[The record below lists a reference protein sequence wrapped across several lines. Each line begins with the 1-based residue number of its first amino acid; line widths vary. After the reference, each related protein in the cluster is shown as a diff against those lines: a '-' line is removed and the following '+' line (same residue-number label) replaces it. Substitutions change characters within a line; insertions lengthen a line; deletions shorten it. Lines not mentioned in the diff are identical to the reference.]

1 VKTSGEGEQVY
12 VNSAFGGCS
21 GLNSIYC
28 YITSPTSSTGSNFA
42 SSSYT
47 NATLYVP
54 KSTKTLYQ
62 NTDGWKNFQNIVE
75 FDASAVQKI
84 SEEES
89 EAKVIGNYSIDGKRL
104 AQPLNGLNL
113 QKLSNGKTIKIINR

>member
-1 VKTSGEGEQVY
+1 MSTY
-12 VNSAFGGCS
+12 FD
-21 GLNSIYC
+21 
-28 YITSPTSSTGSNFA
+28 SSN
-42 SSSYT
+42 YT

-54 KSTKTLYQ
+54 KGTKTLYQ

-75 FDASAVQKI
+75 FDASAVQEI
-84 SEEES
+84 SGEET

>member
-1 VKTSGEGEQVY
+1 MSTY
-12 VNSAFGGCS
+12 FD
-21 GLNSIYC
+21 
-28 YITSPTSSTGSNFA
+28 SSN
-42 SSSYT
+42 YT

-54 KSTKTLYQ
+54 KGTKTLYQ

-75 FDASAVQKI
+75 FDASAVQEI

-104 AQPLNGLNL
+104 VQPLNGLNL